1 MDVFGIDLGSS
12 YSCLAVCNEDGTVAI
27 RPNNGQNFMPSV
39 VSYGKDRVIVGWSAQ
54 ENLADPQ
61 YCSST
66 FSYVKRYMSKDFLE
80 QKIENQDSRK
90 VSPIE
95 IQATI
100 LKKIIDD
107 ENYARK
113 VENREPLTHGVITI
127 PSRFGDTERNKI
139 KAAAMLAGIADV
151 ELIHEPTAA
160 AVAYLHQKSN
170 SIYDGEKTLV
180 FDLGGGTLD
189 ISILEYRKQENDY
202 IVLRV
207 GGISTLGGRDFDK
220 HLLQLALQFEG
231 SCLTELNYEHCKELW
246 EDNLLK
252 AEACKKRLSVN
263 KESSIRI
270 NLPDGR
276 TTPVTITQD
285 QFMEYCQDLI
295 EQIEPELK
303 RTMDGMDIN
312 HFILSGGACQMPMME
327 TYLNYIYKN
336 ICGLEKE
343 IQIFE
348 PEFAIA
354 KGAAIIA
361 KMFFEK
367 NKGKLID
374 VGNKAYGLVVTRKET
389 GKIEVR
395 NFIKVEDRLEIEE
408 RKIAL
413 DVPPL
418 NEKLNVR
425 VYEHTSEGDYIEEGK
440 MKNAKE
446 IINKKLT
453 PPLDAR
459 EGKIELIFSRDISG
473 IVHVRAEYNGQP
485 CRWDSPV
492 GFNMDEK
499 LVKTIMA
506 TLKIVK

>member
-12 YSCLAVCNEDGTVAI
+12 YSCIAVCKEDGTVAI

-39 VSYGKDRVIVGWSAQ
+39 VSYGKDRVIVGWPAQ

-66 FSYVKRYMSKDFLE
+66 FSYVKRFMSKDFLE
-80 QKIENQDSRK
+80 QKIENQDNRE

-95 IQATI
+95 IQAAI

-139 KAAAMLAGIADV
+139 KTAAMLAGIADV
-151 ELIHEPTAA
+151 ELVHEPTAA
-160 AVAYLHQKSN
+160 AVAYLHQCSN
-170 SIYDGEKTLV
+170 GVYDGEKTLV

-189 ISILEYRKQENDY
+189 ISILEYRKKENDY

-207 GGISTLGGRDFDK
+207 GGLSTLGGRDFDK
-220 HLLQLALQFEG
+220 HLLLLALQKEG
-231 SCLTELNYEHCKELW
+231 SCLTEQDFEHCKELW

-252 AEACKKRLSVN
+252 AESCKKRLSAN
-263 KESSIRI
+263 KESLIRI

-276 TTPVTITQD
+276 TMPVTITQD

-303 RTMDGMDIN
+303 RTMAGVDIN
-312 HFILSGGACQMPMME
+312 KFILSGGASQMPMME

-354 KGAAIIA
+354 KGAALIA
-361 KMFFEK
+361 KMTTQ
-367 NKGKLID
+367 NSGKLID
-374 VGNKAYGLVVTRKET
+374 VGSKAYGLRVQGDKVKNFIMIGDPLVVNRKEILEAPKET
-389 GKIEVR
+389 AFNKNLKIHV
-395 NFIKVEDRLEIEE
+395 F
-408 RKIAL
+408 
-413 DVPPL
+413 
-418 NEKLNVR
+418 
-425 VYEHTSEGDYIEEGK
+425 EHTSPGEYIKLSEIKDGKQIVNSEIAPPEGARGGEPIEVV
-440 MKNAKE
+440 
-446 IINKKLT
+446 
-453 PPLDAR
+453 
-459 EGKIELIFSRDISG
+459 FSRDISG
-473 IVHVRAEYNGQP
+473 IVHFFAFYNGQP
-485 CRWDSPV
+485 CQWDTPV
-492 GFNMDEK
+492 NYIVDQK
-499 LVKTIMA
+499 LAETIKQ
-506 TLKIVK
+506 TLKMLK